1 MGNLE
6 KRRVIM
12 FSAALSDASFLYFQ
26 LSLFTV
32 LFLVSSYFPY
42 LRQDTYYE
50 LRKETD
56 GVLLFFNTK
65 ARKSLFRYFME
76 LIKQNFWLSLSVSDI
91 ARFALRIVFSSFLK
105 DAFASV
111 FTPSRYQ
118 TALSD
123 GLITIVQEETLDE
136 SWIPVT
142 EKEWR
147 EQQDNENEY
156 ITKKHTM
163 IYTFG
168 KGFIDA
174 ITSLGNLITDLWV
187 KIIVGIQYLIEQKVR
202 FCVSFIIFVFRSI
215 ICTFSSILLTVL
227 YSLQLVLRTTKQI
240 YNIFQNGLF
249 IACTLINDMSLLS
262 VDVIQRTVVSKDED
276 IYIGLRQ
283 SALNS
288 RNSIRRK
295 TIVDPRSKPTLN
307 VDADGD
313 LERRK
318 LNKSNLENALDLSSE
333 E

>member
-1 MGNLE
+1 MG
-6 KRRVIM
+6 
-12 FSAALSDASFLYFQ
+12 DASFLYFQ

-65 ARKSLFRYFME
+65 AQKSLFRYFME
-76 LIKQNFWLSLSVSDI
+76 LIQQNFWLSLSVSDI

-105 DAFASV
+105 DAFVSV

-118 TALSD
+118 SALSD

-215 ICTFSSILLTVL
+215 V
-227 YSLQLVLRTTKQI
+227 
-240 YNIFQNGLF
+240 
-249 IACTLINDMSLLS
+249 CTLINDMSLLS

-283 SALNS
+283 SALNT

-295 TIVDPRSKPTLN
+295 TYVDPRSKPRGHLQ
-307 VDADGD
+307 
-313 LERRK
+313 
-318 LNKSNLENALDLSSE
+318 
-333 E
+333 